1 MVTAA
6 VMSQFRSGKDDTHT
20 SGQDDGRS
28 FGGGFKQI
36 PTSDRLADNTS
47 SSTPNVPMGDAPFSA
62 TESDQGRSLIAASH
76 TAHHFYYLPP
86 TQDIAGFTEVRSL
99 EESSRDENAFE
110 DPRVHSESSQPLQD
124 QLQYPTSPMVTPPTR
139 VYQSAN
145 AARAPQS
152 YSNFSKQG
160 SPKKSVRTQNKDTRP
175 VFSHPVEGVP
185 HVYNDYS
192 QIPLED
198 ETYIRKKTGGVTQP
212 FPEKLHEML
221 SAVEGTEHESI
232 VSWLPHG
239 RAFIVRKPKE
249 FTDVIMPK

>member
-6 VMSQFRSGKDDTHT
+6 VMSQFHSGNGDNHG
-20 SGQDDGRS
+20 SNQDDGGFLS
-28 FGGGFKQI
+28 GGFKQL
-36 PTSDRLADNTS
+36 PNNERPADTASTLTPRVPLRAAAFDTTQGDQVRL
-47 SSTPNVPMGDAPFSA
+47 PVSA
-62 TESDQGRSLIAASH
+62 SQ

-86 TQDIAGFTEVRSL
+86 TQDSTSLTEARSL
-99 EESSRDENAFE
+99 EEGTRDEDTFGS
-110 DPRVHSESSQPLQD
+110 PRVHAESSLPIQD

-139 VYQSAN
+139 VYQST
-145 AARAPQS
+145 PHS
-152 YSNFSKQG
+152 YPIIPKQG
-160 SPKKSVRTQNKDTRP
+160 SPKKSVRTQNKGDLPLFT
-175 VFSHPVEGVP
+175 HPVEGVP

-192 QIPLED
+192 QMPYED

-221 SAVEGTEHESI
+221 SAVEGTEHEHI